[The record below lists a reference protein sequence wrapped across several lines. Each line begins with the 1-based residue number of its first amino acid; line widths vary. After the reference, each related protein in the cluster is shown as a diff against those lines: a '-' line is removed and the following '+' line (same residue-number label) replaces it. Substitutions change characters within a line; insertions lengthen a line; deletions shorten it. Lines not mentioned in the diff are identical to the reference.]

1 MVNHFLQ
8 LFADEAAP
16 AEAAGVTN
24 ADAGHTQ
31 TSEPARMSWEEIRKD
46 PEYSSEISKIV
57 RERLKEAGAAREHL
71 EALKPG
77 LMHLARQQG
86 MDPENPD
93 YAALAKALVPAPV
106 DQRYLDRHIRSL
118 ERQSEDLKRQ
128 FPGFDLAKE
137 LQNQTFARLVSPRM
151 GMSLEDAYHAVHR
164 REIQAAAMQVAAQ
177 KTAQQISNAIRSGS
191 LRPQEGTSPTPAV
204 TNFDYSKM
212 DKAQRD
218 ALKRRIYRGE
228 RILPGQF

>member
-1 MVNHFLQ
+1 MVNHMLQ
-8 LFADEAAP
+8 LFAEG
-16 AEAAGVTN
+16 AEAAGVTD
-24 ADAGHTQ
+24 ADAGHTEA
-31 TSEPARMSWEEIRKD
+31 SVPSAPRMSWEEIRKD
-46 PEYSSEISKIV
+46 PQYSAEISRIV
-57 RERLKEAGAAREHL
+57 RERLKEAGTAREHL
-71 EALKPG
+71 EILKPG
-77 LMHLARQQG
+77 LQHLARQQG

-93 YAALAKALVPAPV
+93 YSALAKSMVPAPV
-106 DQRYLDRHIRSL
+106 DQRYLDHHIRSL
-118 ERQSEDLKRQ
+118 ERQAVELKNQ
-128 FPGFDLAKE
+128 FPGFDLARE
-137 LQNQTFARLVSPRM
+137 LQNRTFARLVSPRM

-164 REIQAAAMQVAAQ
+164 KEIQTAAMQVAAQ

-191 LRPQEGTSPTPAV
+191 LRPQEGASPTPAV